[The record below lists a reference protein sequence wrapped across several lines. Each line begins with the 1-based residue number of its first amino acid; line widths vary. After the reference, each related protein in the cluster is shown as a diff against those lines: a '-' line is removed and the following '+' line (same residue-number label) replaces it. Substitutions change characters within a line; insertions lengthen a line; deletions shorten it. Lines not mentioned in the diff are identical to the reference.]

1 MIKNRGSPTLSA
13 GSTISPVTNISKV
26 STEISKICTRKSAHA
41 KRASRTRNPRGRWVG
56 RGVAVECYTTTNPTT
71 TTRPHDIL
79 PSLSPST
86 RAHTSSLSL
95 IGGTCAPCLSA
106 FLLSYFSYFLTFL
119 LSYFLTF
126 LLSTCAHTSSLSLI
140 GGTCAPCL
148 SAFLLSY
155 FLSFFLSYFLSF
167 LLSLLSLLSY
177 FLTST
182 CAHLLSLSYRG
193 HLCRGC

>member
-26 STEISKICTRKSAHA
+26 STEISKISTRKSAHA

-106 FLLSYFSYFLTFL
+106 FLLSYFLTFL
-119 LSYFLTF
+119 LSYFLHV
-126 LLSTCAHTSSLSLI
+126 HTSSLSFI
-140 GGTCAPCL
+140 GGTCAEGVNSGHFTLCTLCL
-148 SAFLLSY
+148 AVCAPRRVLFTGTHSSPLESSELPS
-155 FLSFFLSYFLSF
+155 S
-167 LLSLLSLLSY
+167 SL
-177 FLTST
+177 
-182 CAHLLSLSYRG
+182 
-193 HLCRGC
+193 